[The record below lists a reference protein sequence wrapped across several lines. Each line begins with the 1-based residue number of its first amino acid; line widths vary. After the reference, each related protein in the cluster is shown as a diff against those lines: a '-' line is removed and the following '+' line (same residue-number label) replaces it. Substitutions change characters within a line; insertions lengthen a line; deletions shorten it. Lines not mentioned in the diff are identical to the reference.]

1 MGILDA
7 GSLQLPASTP
17 GTQAQQGAETML
29 ADVVR
34 TYFDLNLID
43 WHPADADGWITG
55 DVLAVTKHLNDR
67 KQGWRVWQ
75 ANGRGVGQG
84 R

>member
-7 GSLQLPASTP
+7 SLQLPASTP
-17 GTQAQQGAETML
+17 ATQAQQGAETML

-34 TYFDLNLID
+34 TYFDLNLVID

-55 DVLAVTKHLNDR
+55 DVLAAAKRLNDR